1 MGDME
6 ELSDTQS
13 EQDERNIP
21 IDRVGVKSLRFPVA
35 VREKS
40 GEVQRTV
47 ATVALAVDLPHRVRS
62 RDTNE

>member
-35 VREKS
+35 VR
-40 GEVQRTV
+40 
-47 ATVALAVDLPHRVRS
+47 A
-62 RDTNE
+62 